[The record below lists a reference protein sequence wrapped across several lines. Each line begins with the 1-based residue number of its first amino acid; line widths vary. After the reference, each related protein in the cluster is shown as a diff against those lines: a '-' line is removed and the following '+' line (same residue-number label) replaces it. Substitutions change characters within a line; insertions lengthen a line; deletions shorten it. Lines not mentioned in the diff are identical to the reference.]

1 MLNIRTETQEQLV
14 VLQLD
19 GRLDTATALQFDLAV
34 QPHTVGATRL
44 LIDLAQISYV
54 SSAGLRVFLMTA
66 KKLQKTGGNLVICA
80 MSPSVR
86 EVFDIAG
93 FSRMLR
99 IEADQAAGRAA
110 LG

>member
-1 MLNIRTETQEQLV
+1 MLNIRTEKQESLV
-14 VLQLD
+14 VLQLE
-19 GRLDTATALQFDLAV
+19 GRLDTTTSHQFDQAI
-34 QPHTVGATRL
+34 QPHSEGATRL
-44 LIDLAQISYV
+44 LIDLGKVQYV

-66 KKLQKTGGNLVICA
+66 KRLQKTGGSLVICS
-80 MSPSVR
+80 MSPAVR